1 MAEANDGQAIRP
13 ARRPVDSRSSRLLGV
28 VGDLVEDIV
37 VWSESELRPATDN
50 PSRITRTRGG
60 SAANVAALAAS
71 RGTPTR
77 FIGRVGGDALGLQLI
92 EILTERGVDVR
103 AQRAGR
109 TGTIVVLVD
118 SSGERT
124 MFPDRGAASELDDV
138 PVDWLESLQI
148 LHATSYSF
156 AAEPAAGATLEL
168 MAAARA
174 RGIELSLD
182 ASSTGLLEDL
192 GIAAYLEFI
201 ERVRPEVFFANA
213 PEAALL
219 DLDSAL
225 FSSALTIVTSGSE
238 PTRVRAPDGTRIAVP
253 VTVVDDVRDA
263 TGAGDAFA
271 AGFLGARLAGQS
283 VIRAV
288 HAGHALAGAV
298 LRSPGAAL
306 DTERPEAFT
315 TLE

>member
-1 MAEANDGQAIRP
+1 MSRP
-13 ARRPVDSRSSRLLGV
+13 AQPRADPKSSRRLGV

-37 VWSESELRPATDN
+37 VWSGSELRLATDN

-71 RGTPTR
+71 KGTPAR
-77 FIGRVGGDALGLQLI
+77 FIGRVGDDALGAQLI
-92 EILTERGVDVR
+92 EILEQRGVDVR

-118 SSGERT
+118 GGGERT
-124 MFPDRGAASELDDV
+124 MFPDRGAAAELDDV
-138 PVDWLESLQI
+138 PAQWLDSLAI

-156 AAEPAAGATLEL
+156 AAEPAATATLRL
-168 MAAARA
+168 MDAARA
-174 RGIELSLD
+174 RGVEISLD

-192 GIAAYLEFI
+192 GIDVYLDFVAA
-201 ERVRPEVFFANA
+201 VRPAVFFANA
-213 PEAALL
+213 AEAALL
-219 DLDSAL
+219 DLDSPL
-225 FSSALTIVTSGSE
+225 FAHTLTIVKSGSE
-238 PTRVRAPDGTRIAVP
+238 PTLVRAPDGTRATVP
-253 VTVVDDVRDA
+253 VNVVEDVRDA

-271 AGFLGARLAGQS
+271 AGFLGSRLAGDD
-283 VIRAV
+283 VIEAV
-288 HAGHALAGAV
+288 HAGHRLAGSV

-306 DTERPEAFT
+306 DADRREAFT

>member
-1 MAEANDGQAIRP
+1 MSEIREP
-13 ARRPVDSRSSRLLGV
+13 QLLGV

-71 RGTPTR
+71 IGTPTR
-77 FIGRVGGDALGLQLI
+77 FIGRVGDDALGLQLI
-92 EILTERGVDVR
+92 EVLAGHGVDVR

-109 TGTIVVLVD
+109 SGTIVVLVD
-118 SSGERT
+118 RGGERT
-124 MFPDRGAASELDDV
+124 MFPDRGAAAELDEV
-138 PVDWLESLQI
+138 PGAWLDALQI

-156 AAEPAAGATLEL
+156 AAEPAASATLAL
-168 MAAARA
+168 MTEARR
-174 RGIELSLD
+174 RGIQLSLD

-192 GIAAYLEFI
+192 GIATYLEFV
-201 ERVRPEVFFANA
+201 EAVRPAVFFANA
-213 PEAALL
+213 SEAALL
-219 DLDSAL
+219 DLESSL
-225 FSSALTIVTSGSE
+225 FAETLTIVKHGSD
-238 PTRVRAPDGTRIAVP
+238 PTIVRAPGGSRVAVP

-271 AGFLGARLAGQS
+271 AGFLGARLAGTD
-283 VIRAV
+283 VIPAV

-306 DTERPEAFT
+306 DADRPEAFT